1 MRISPEVEIA
11 LTLAQNEAAR
21 RRHEYFTLEHLLYAL
36 LFDESTAQIV
46 RHAGGDPAVIKK
58 ELEQFLS
65 DQLESVPEESF
76 DVPAA
81 SLAVQRAIR
90 RAAAHVQSS
99 GKEQIT
105 GANVLVAIFAERE
118 SPAVNILEKAGVT
131 RLDVVAYISHGVSKA
146 EEADEGRE
154 KEAASLDGEGEGPR
168 SRRDPLKA
176 YTINLNDE
184 AREKRI
190 DPLVG
195 RSNEISRMIQ
205 ILARRKK
212 NNPLLVGDSG
222 VGKTAIVEGLALK
235 IVQGTVPD
243 ALKKSTVYSLDMGAL
258 IAGTRYRGEFEE
270 RLKGVVKALQKVEG
284 AILFIDE
291 IHTIVGA
298 GATSGGSMDA
308 SNLLKPALASG
319 RMRCIGSTT
328 FEEFRQH
335 FEKDRALSRRFQRVE
350 VNEPSIEDTKKILE
364 GLRGKYEDF
373 HGVRYTD
380 DALDAAATLSAR
392 YLHDR
397 RLPDKAID
405 LLDEAGAA
413 AKLKLYSDEKAA
425 AAPLQ
430 LLPGPPSDRDP
441 AKKDGEG
448 SPLNGSTPL
457 ENVPKTTRT
466 GEAPSVLPS
475 ASDTKGHDT
484 EKDKADKPKII
495 VGVVEVETVLARMA
509 QIPPREVSSND
520 KEKLKNLDHDLK
532 SVVFGQDRA
541 IVQLAA
547 AIKLARAGLRSPE
560 KPIGN
565 FLLTGPTG
573 VGKTEVAKQL
583 AKIMGISFVRF
594 DMSEYMERHTVSRL
608 IGAPP
613 GYVGFD
619 QGGLLTDAIAKTPHA
634 VLLLDEIE
642 KAHPDVFNVLLQIM
656 DHGKLTDNNGKS
668 TDFRHVVVLMTSNVG
683 ARDLGR
689 RAVGF
694 GDRRA
699 TGDAEREYKLLFSPE
714 FRNRLDARIQFD
726 PLSQETMSSIVDKFM
741 KELSAQ
747 LAERKV
753 SLELAPAARAYLSEK
768 GYDPDFGARP
778 LARVIQ
784 EEVKQPLGEELLFG
798 KLEKGGKVTI
808 DAEDAQVVDETNG
821 ETKPGK
827 KLAFRFESALPGPA
841 PGTSPAEGEK
851 ATKKAPAGAA

>member
-11 LTLAQNEAAR
+11 LSLAANEAAR
-21 RRHEYFTLEHLLYAL
+21 RRHEYVTLEHLLYAL
-36 LFDESTAQIV
+36 LFDEATALVV
-46 RHAGGDPAVIKK
+46 RHAGGDPVLVKK
-58 ELEQFLS
+58 ELETFLTE
-65 DQLESVPEESF
+65 QLDSVPE
-76 DVPAA
+76 DVFTTPTA
-81 SLAVQRAIR
+81 SLGVQRAIR
-90 RAAAHVQSS
+90 RAMSHVQSS
-99 GKEQIT
+99 GKDQVT
-105 GANVLVAIFAERE
+105 GANVLVAIFAERD
-118 SPAVNILEKAGVT
+118 SPAVNILEKSGVT
-131 RLDVVAYISHGVSKA
+131 RLDVVAYMSHGISKM
-146 EEADEGRE
+146 DEGE
-154 KEAASLDGEGEGPR
+154 GGGADKEPASLGGDEDGPR
-168 SRRDPLKA
+168 SRKDPLKA
-176 YTINLNDE
+176 YTINLNEE
-184 AREKRI
+184 AQSKRI

-195 RSNEISRMIQ
+195 RSNEVMRMIQ

-235 IVQGTVPD
+235 IVNGEVPK
-243 ALKKSTVYSLDMGAL
+243 ALEKSTVYSLDMGAL

-270 RLKGVVKALQKVEG
+270 RLKGVVKGLQKIEG

-335 FEKDRALSRRFQRVE
+335 FEKDRALARRFQRVE
-350 VNEPSIEDTKKILE
+350 VNEPSIEDTKKILA
-364 GLRGKYEDF
+364 GLRPQYEEF
-373 HGVRYTD
+373 HGVKYTD
-380 DALDAAATLSAR
+380 EALDAAATLSAR

-413 AKLKLYSDEKAA
+413 AKLALYKGEKPPNLLRDEPEAGDA
-425 AAPLQ
+425 
-430 LLPGPPSDRDP
+430 
-441 AKKDGEG
+441 AKKDAAADADAADATAGG
-448 SPLNGSTPL
+448 DQA
-457 ENVPKTTRT
+457 
-466 GEAPSVLPS
+466 AP
-475 ASDTKGHDT
+475 
-484 EKDKADKPKII
+484 II
-495 VGVVEVETVLARMA
+495 VGVVDVETVLARMA

-520 KEKLKNLDHDLK
+520 KEKLRSLDLDLK
-532 SVVFGQDRA
+532 KVVFGQDRA
-541 IVQLAA
+541 LDQLAA

-573 VGKTEVAKQL
+573 VGKTEACKQL
-583 AKIMGISFVRF
+583 AKVMGISFLRF

-668 TDFRHVVVLMTSNVG
+668 TDFRHVILLMTSNVG

-689 RAVGF
+689 RSVGF
-694 GDRRA
+694 GDKRA

-714 FRNRLDARIQFD
+714 FRNRLDARIGFD
-726 PLSQETMSSIVDKFM
+726 ALSPGTMGSIVDKFM
-741 KELSAQ
+741 KELSGQ
-747 LAERKV
+747 LAEKHFTIEVTEPARTY
-753 SLELAPAARAYLSEK
+753 LAEK

-778 LARVIQ
+778 LARIIQ
-784 EEVKQPLGEELLFG
+784 EEVKTPLGEELLFG
-798 KLEKGGKVTI
+798 ALEKGGSVVVGI
-808 DAEDAQVVDETNG
+808 VDAEVEDEKTG
-821 ETKPGK
+821 EKRPGK
-827 KLAFRFESALPGPA
+827 KLSFAC
-841 PGTSPAEGEK
+841 T
-851 ATKKAPAGAA
+851 AT